1 MPRSIPEMIRGD
13 FKCDDIAKCILGL
26 KNIDVDAYKLL
37 VTRGPMTAEKLGEI
51 LNRERSTAYR
61 SLQSLMT
68 CGLVH
73 RETKTISA
81 GGYYYEYIALE
92 PKKMKEMI
100 QGNIDEWYNKMKNI
114 VSDIDKEIMK

>member
-1 MPRSIPEMIRGD
+1 MPGSIAEMIRGD

-26 KNIDVDAYKLL
+26 KNIDLDTYKVL
-37 VTRGPMTAEKLGEI
+37 VEHGPMTAERLGE
-51 LNRERSTAYR
+51 LLKRERSTAYR
-61 SLQSLMT
+61 SLQNLMT

-73 RETKTISA
+73 RETRTISS

-92 PKKMKEMI
+92 PQRMKEMVV
-100 QGNIDEWYNKMKNI
+100 GNIDEWYNKMKVL

>member
-1 MPRSIPEMIRGD
+1 MARSIPEMIRGD

-37 VTRGPMTAEKLGEI
+37 VTKGPMTAEKLGEI

-81 GGYYYEYIALE
+81 GGYYYEYIALP

-100 QGNIDEWYNKMKNI
+100 RGNIDEWYNKMKHI
-114 VSDIDKEIMK
+114 VSDIDEEIMK